1 MAKTFTQLIDEAR
14 AAVPE
19 IFPWDLEDW
28 LREGKDV
35 LLLDVRE
42 PFEYDVMKVKGSLTV
57 PRGVLETAVE
67 WGFEETV
74 PELVQ
79 ARARDVVVM
88 CRSGNRS
95 LLAGKLLQ
103 EMGFEKVHSLQTGLR
118 GWNDNE
124 QALIDESGN
133 AVDIDD
139 GDAFFD
145 TTVLDEQ
152 LGPK

>member
-14 AAVPE
+14 TAVPE
-19 IFPWDLEDW
+19 IFPWDLDAW
-28 LREGKDV
+28 LAAGRDV

-79 ARARDVVVM
+79 ARERDVVVM

-103 EMGFEKVHSLQTGLR
+103 DMGFQKVHSLQTGLR

-124 QALIDESGN
+124 QALIKANG
-133 AVDIDD
+133 AVVDIEE
-139 GDAFFD
+139 GDAFFEPK
-145 TTVLDEQ
+145 VRDEQ